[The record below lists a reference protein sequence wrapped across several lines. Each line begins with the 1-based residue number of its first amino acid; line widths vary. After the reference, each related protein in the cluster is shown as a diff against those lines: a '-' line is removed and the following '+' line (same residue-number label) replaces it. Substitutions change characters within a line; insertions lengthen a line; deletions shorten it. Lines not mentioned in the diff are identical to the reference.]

1 MIFTWNKYF
10 SLGIC
15 IYISCL
21 FTIIKTIPPL
31 KTNLTKHRRASCS
44 PELHTLRDDLL
55 THFLLPGEN
64 LPNGLQWP
72 PYSFR
77 WHAYNYDYT
86 YVCTAFKSLQSLL
99 TGLDIKRWIELY
111 FEIWINPYQVWNTFD
126 KNVDT
131 TSLGSMLSLKVS
143 W

>member
-1 MIFTWNKYF
+1 MAAV
-10 SLGIC
+10 
-15 IYISCL
+15 CL
-21 FTIIKTIPPL
+21 QLQRKTSPRE
-31 KTNLTKHRRASCS
+31 TNLTKHRRASCS

-86 YVCTAFKSLQSLL
+86 YSVQKSTDS
-99 TGLDIKRWIELY
+99 
-111 FEIWINPYQVWNTFD
+111 
-126 KNVDT
+126 
-131 TSLGSMLSLKVS
+131 S
-143 W
+143 